1 MNIFAGYKFL
11 SMKFKTS
18 MIAMMLILVTASVFS
33 QKISSR
39 DQKVIT
45 DSKDA
50 IEAFKQADPL
60 LKNIFEGAFA
70 YVVFPN
76 VGKGGFLV
84 GGAMGNGAVYD
95 HSGLIGMAK
104 LTQINIGFQAGGQA
118 YREVIFF
125 ENEEVLNRFREN
137 KIELSASA
145 SAVLATEGA
154 SAAAKYQNGIM
165 IFTHVKG
172 GLMYEASVGGQKF
185 SFRKL

>member
-1 MNIFAGYKFL
+1 
-11 SMKFKTS
+11 MKLKAS
-18 MIAMMLILVTASVFS
+18 LVVSILLLLTVSAFS
-33 QKISSR
+33 QKISSK
-39 DQKVIT
+39 DQKIIT

-60 LKNIFEGAFA
+60 MKNIFESAFGYA
-70 YVVFPN
+70 VFPN
-76 VGKGGFLV
+76 VGKGGLGV
-84 GGAMGNGAVYD
+84 GGAMGNGTVYD
-95 HSGLIGMAK
+95 QSGLIGMAK

-125 ENEEVLNRFREN
+125 ENEEVLNRFKDN
-137 KIELSASA
+137 KIELSATA

-154 SAAAKYQNGIM
+154 AAAAKYQNGVM

>member
-1 MNIFAGYKFL
+1 
-11 SMKFKTS
+11 MKLKIS
-18 MIAMMLILVTASVFS
+18 LISTILLLLTVSAFS
-33 QKISSR
+33 QKISSK
-39 DQKVIT
+39 DQKIIT

-60 LKNIFEGAFA
+60 LKNIFESAFA
-70 YVVFPN
+70 YAVFPN
-76 VGKGGFLV
+76 VGKGGLLI

-125 ENEEVLNRFREN
+125 ENEEVLNRFKDN
-137 KIELSASA
+137 NIELS
-145 SAVLATEGA
+145 
-154 SAAAKYQNGIM
+154 AKYQNGVM